1 MNAACLTF
9 PEEELP
15 TRTYPSSSR
24 STPWNSKRSSF
35 SVRVVATILNVERST
50 TEITSS
56 DVALPTAQP
65 LTRFNHSALPTQT
78 AYEPSRV
85 TNTVAFRF
93 SKAFSPLFESALEKY
108 PGRASFFTD
117 GVSPSQLLARYNSQ
131 SPVPFAT
138 KERTSLVGVTAMS
151 KSTLRSRFESKSKS
165 FTLGTCASNAEAWTR
180 SKMAEK
186 PE

>member
-1 MNAACLTF
+1 MNASCLTF

-15 TRTYPSSSR
+15 TRIYPSSSR

-65 LTRFNHSALPTQT
+65 STRFNHSALPTQT

-85 TNTVAFRF
+85 TNTFALRF
-93 SKAFSPLFESALEKY
+93 SKAFSPPFLSAFETY
-108 PGRASFFTD
+108 PGRVTVLTE

-131 SPVPFAT
+131 SPVSFAT
-138 KERTSLVGVTAMS
+138 KERTSLVGI
-151 KSTLRSRFESKSKS
+151 
-165 FTLGTCASNAEAWTR
+165 
-180 SKMAEK
+180 MAISQ
-186 PE
+186 